1 MPDEY
6 KANIVRFKEELDKQ
20 KDETIRFMD
29 THGFTLSEPKEKE
42 RLEEQLLLMEDLS
55 KILGERISFF

>member
-20 KDETIRFMD
+20 INETIRFMD
-29 THGFTLSEPKEKE
+29 THGFTLIQKAEKD

>member
-1 MPDEY
+1 
-6 KANIVRFKEELDKQ
+6 
-20 KDETIRFMD
+20 MD
-29 THGFTLSEPKEKE
+29 THGFTLIQKAEKD